1 MYLQLGC
8 QHHVGQQTHL
18 VRGTMG
24 YIEAQL
30 DPAQFVRVHRSYLLN
45 LDYLQSLERAS
56 KDNFVA
62 VLRDGQQIPVSRSGY
77 ERLSS
82 LI

>member
-1 MYLQLGC
+1 M
-8 QHHVGQQTHL
+8 
-18 VRGTMG
+18 
-24 YIEAQL
+24 
-30 DPAQFVRVHRSYLLN
+30 RVHRSYLLN

-77 ERLSS
+77 ERLSG

>member
-1 MYLQLGC
+1 MTELA
-8 QHHVGQQTHL
+8 
-18 VRGTMG
+18 
-24 YIEAQL
+24 AQL
-30 DPAQFVRVHRSYLLN
+30 DPAQFVRVHRSYWLN
-45 LDYLQSLERAS
+45 RDYLQSRERAT

-77 ERLSS
+77 ERLSG